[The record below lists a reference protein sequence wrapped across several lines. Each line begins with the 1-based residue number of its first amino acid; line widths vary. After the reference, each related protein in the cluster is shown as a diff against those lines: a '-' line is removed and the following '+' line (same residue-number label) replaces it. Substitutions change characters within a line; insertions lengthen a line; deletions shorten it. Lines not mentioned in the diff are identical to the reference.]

1 MIFASDLVPTK
12 VWSFYLTEL
21 INLTNFKLSS
31 KNGSEGKKKKSTH
44 PQMKSTP
51 AFKPD
56 NFIKMSIGIT

>member
-31 KNGSEGKKKKSTH
+31 KNGSEGKKKKPKTPKKKT
-44 PQMKSTP
+44 PQL
-51 AFKPD
+51 
-56 NFIKMSIGIT
+56 